1 MAEYYNYIDSP
12 LSAGNTIRMLAKHK
26 KLLITIFVSI
36 MATVIVA
43 MFVMSPE
50 YKASSKVLVEWDRN
64 NEKAMLFRLN
74 GLNGRLDYD
83 RMASEIEIIKS
94 RPIAA
99 GVVDD
104 LKLYATGEDSSEFLR
119 DRQLAEIR
127 EEAIEK
133 LQRSIKVNRAKDANI
148 VEIAYEDKDP
158 ALSALVVNHVVE
170 NYIKHRAELFKNTH
184 AYKFFDDQIKLT
196 AEKLDK
202 LEADEARFLQQQ
214 RVIKPEEQSLILL
227 KKIGDFEQALTQVRT
242 ERIGKEARLRII
254 KEQMVKGGDAII
266 PATESSNSTSRE
278 RYLSDLKSRLAQLE
292 VELGALLTQ
301 YKPSYHLVHRKNVE
315 IEVIRKKISAEVEQ
329 VMREEDAGIHAL
341 VAEEQE
347 YERKISELTKQMND
361 LAVKRFKVEK
371 LARGIDDNREVYSML
386 MKQREEA
393 RISMAKQDQV
403 SQVKILSAAVVPFRP
418 AKPNRPLL
426 LTLGLLVAI
435 VASFGTVGFIDYY
448 DRTVKSVDDVQKCLD
463 LPVLA
468 SVEEVKQPNGRHHD
482 YMEPNGNPGREGDI
496 PDAVNQ
502 WVNPL
507 EEVNA

>member
-1 MAEYYNYIDSP
+1 MAGYYNYIDSP

-227 KKIGDFEQALTQVRT
+227 R
-242 ERIGKEARLRII
+242 
-254 KEQMVKGGDAII
+254 
-266 PATESSNSTSRE
+266 
-278 RYLSDLKSRLAQLE
+278 
-292 VELGALLTQ
+292 
-301 YKPSYHLVHRKNVE
+301 
-315 IEVIRKKISAEVEQ
+315 
-329 VMREEDAGIHAL
+329 
-341 VAEEQE
+341 
-347 YERKISELTKQMND
+347 
-361 LAVKRFKVEK
+361 
-371 LARGIDDNREVYSML
+371 
-386 MKQREEA
+386 
-393 RISMAKQDQV
+393 
-403 SQVKILSAAVVPFRP
+403 
-418 AKPNRPLL
+418 
-426 LTLGLLVAI
+426 
-435 VASFGTVGFIDYY
+435 
-448 DRTVKSVDDVQKCLD
+448 KSVILNK
-463 LPVLA
+463 
-468 SVEEVKQPNGRHHD
+468 H
-482 YMEPNGNPGREGDI
+482 
-496 PDAVNQ
+496 
-502 WVNPL
+502 
-507 EEVNA
+507 